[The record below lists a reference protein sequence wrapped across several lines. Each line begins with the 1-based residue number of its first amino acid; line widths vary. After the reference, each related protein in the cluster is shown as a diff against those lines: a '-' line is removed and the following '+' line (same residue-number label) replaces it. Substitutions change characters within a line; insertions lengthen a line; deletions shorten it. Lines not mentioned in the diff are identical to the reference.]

1 MSKSGET
8 KGEQFRIPDPQ
19 EFAANMAKVAEQTAK
34 IFAAFAAPEDPAK
47 AQQMRSEE
55 LGKVARTLGDIAQDY
70 MTKPELFF
78 NAQMQLWRQHT
89 DLWQNTWKRM
99 LGEDV
104 EPVISPERGD
114 KRFRDKD
121 WEENQVFDFLKQSY
135 LITAKWAQDLV
146 EGAEDVD
153 EHTRH
158 KANFY
163 VEQIA
168 NALSPSNFVLT
179 NPEVLRETLK
189 SNAENLV
196 KGLDNLAGDFDQN
209 AGELRISQTDA
220 EAFEVGRNIAV
231 TPGKVVYQSE
241 LFQLIQYEPTTEE
254 VYKRPLLIIPPWIN
268 KFYIL
273 DLNEEKSFIKWAVA
287 QGFTIFVVSW
297 VNPGPELAKKTFAD
311 YMTGGILE
319 AVDAVTRATGEKKTN
334 AIGYCIGGTL
344 LAATLGYMVKKK
356 DRRIGA
362 VTFFTTQVDFQ
373 NAGDLKVFIDEEQL
387 QSLERRMAEK
397 GYLEG
402 KSMASTFNFLRSNDL
417 IWSYVVNNYLLG
429 KEPFPFDLLYWNSD
443 STRMPAAMH
452 SFYLRECYLEN
463 KLSKGEMKLD
473 GVTIDLSKVKVP
485 AYNLAARDDHIA
497 PLPSAFLVGKC
508 LGGKTRLVVS
518 GSGHVAGVVNPPAA
532 GKYQYWLND
541 EGADTIEDWLA
552 EAEEHPGSWWPDW
565 AEWLAGHSGKKVP
578 ARVPGD
584 GELDVIEDAPGSY
597 VKDTR
602 GARFA
607 AKAKVKVKAK

>member
-1 MSKSGET
+1 MSKSE
-8 KGEQFRIPDPQ
+8 DPKDNGYQ
-19 EFAANMAKVAEQTAK
+19 ISDPAEFAGNMAKVAEQTAK
-34 IFAAFAAPEDPAK
+34 IFAAFAAPDDPAK
-47 AQQMRSEE
+47 AQQARSEE
-55 LGKVARTLGDIAQDY
+55 LGNVARTLGDIAQDY

-104 EPVISPERGD
+104 DPVIEPERGD
-114 KRFRDKD
+114 RRFRDSE
-121 WEENQVFDFLKQSY
+121 WSENQVFDFLKQSY
-135 LITAKWAQDLV
+135 LITSKWAQDIV

-153 EHTRH
+153 DHTRR

-179 NPEVLRETLK
+179 NPAVLRETMN

-196 KGLDNLAGDFDQN
+196 KGLENLSGDFDQE

-220 EAFEVGRNIAV
+220 SAFEVGENIAV
-231 TPGKVVYQSE
+231 TPGKVVYEAE
-241 LFQLIQYEPTTEE
+241 LFQLLQYEASTEQ
-254 VYKRPLLIIPPWIN
+254 VYKRPLLIFPPWIN

-273 DLNEEKSFIKWAVA
+273 DLNEQKSFIKWAVA
-287 QGFTIFVVSW
+287 QGFTVFVVSW
-297 VNPGPELAKKTFAD
+297 VNPNEALAAKTFAD
-311 YMTGGILE
+311 YMTDGILQ
-319 AVDAVTRATGEKKTN
+319 AVDAVIKATGEPKVN

-344 LAATLGYMVKKK
+344 LSATLGYMASKK
-356 DRRIGA
+356 DKRINA
-362 VTFFTTQVDFQ
+362 ATLFTTQVDFEH
-373 NAGDLKVFIDEEQL
+373 AGDLKVFVDEEQL
-387 QSLERRMAEK
+387 QALEKRMAEK

-452 SFYLRECYLEN
+452 SFYLRECYLHN
-463 KLSKGEMKLD
+463 KLSHGEMELD
-473 GVTIDLSKVKVP
+473 GVKIDLSKSKVP
-485 AYNLAARDDHIA
+485 VYNLAARDDHIA
-497 PLPSAFLVGKC
+497 PLPSTFLVGKY
-508 LGGKTRLVVS
+508 LGGDTRLVVS
-518 GSGHVAGVVNPPAA
+518 GSGHVAGVVNPPSL

-541 EGADTIEDWLA
+541 EGADTVEEWLDG
-552 EAEEHPGSWWPDW
+552 AEEHPGSWWPDW
-565 AEWLAGHSGKKVP
+565 AAWLGKRSGKKVA

-584 GELDVIEDAPGSY
+584 GELKVIEDAPGSY
-597 VKDTR
+597 VKDHR
-602 GARFA
+602 GARFKED
-607 AKAKVKVKAK
+607 AK

>member
-1 MSKSGET
+1 MSKSEHKQDNGY
-8 KGEQFRIPDPQ
+8 QISDPS
-19 EFAANMAKVAEQTAK
+19 EFAGNMAKVAEQTAK

-47 AQQMRSEE
+47 AQQSRSEE
-55 LGKVARTLGDIAQDY
+55 LGKVAKTLGDIAQDY
-70 MTKPELFF
+70 MAKPELFL
-78 NAQMQLWRQHT
+78 NAQMQLWRQHS

-99 LGEDV
+99 LGEEV
-104 EPVISPERGD
+104 EPVISPDRGD
-114 KRFRDKD
+114 RRFRDAD
-121 WEENQVFDFLKQSY
+121 WSENQVFDFLKQSY
-135 LITAKWAQDLV
+135 LITSKWAQDMV

-153 EHTRH
+153 DHTRR

-179 NPEVLRETLK
+179 NPAVLRETLQ

-196 KGLDNLAGDFDQN
+196 KGMENLSGDFDQE
-209 AGELRISQTDA
+209 AGELRISQTDLS
-220 EAFEVGRNIAV
+220 AFEVGKNIAV
-231 TPGKVVYQSE
+231 TPGKVVYQAE
-241 LFQLIQYEPTTEE
+241 LFQLLQYEPTTEK
-254 VYKRPLLIIPPWIN
+254 VHKRPLLIIPPWIN

-297 VNPGPELAKKTFAD
+297 VNPDEALAGKTFDD
-311 YMTGGILE
+311 YMIDGILK
-319 AVDAVTRATGEKKTN
+319 AVDAVIKATGEAKINT
-334 AIGYCIGGTL
+334 IGYCIGGTL
-344 LAATLGYMVKKK
+344 LSATLGYMAAKK
-356 DRRIGA
+356 DKRINSA
-362 VTFFTTQVDFQ
+362 TLFTTQVDFE

-452 SFYLRECYLEN
+452 SFYLRECYLN
-463 KLSKGEMKLD
+463 NTLSRGEMTLN
-473 GVTIDLSKVKVP
+473 GVKIDLSRSKVP
-485 AYNLAARDDHIA
+485 VYNLAARDDHIA
-497 PLPSAFLVGKC
+497 PLPSTFLVGKC
-508 LGGKTRLVVS
+508 LGGKTRLVVA
-518 GSGHVAGVVNPPAA
+518 GSGHVAGVVNPPSM

-541 EGADTIEDWLA
+541 EGADTLEEWLDG
-552 EAEEHPGSWWPDW
+552 AEEHPGSWWPDW
-565 AEWLAGHSGKKVP
+565 AAWLAKHSGKKID

-584 GELDVIEDAPGSY
+584 GELDIIEDAPGSY
-597 VKDTR
+597 VKDHR
-602 GARFA
+602 GARFQSEN
-607 AKAKVKVKAK
+607 K